1 MFGQV
6 PNNNSNE
13 KNVNTKI
20 RTMYGDLSCLQLS
33 YWNDSISLK
42 INPLSGVSPEGIRQY
57 DYTRRVSTALKQD
70 KCIALAN
77 KITEKILPLVK
88 SGEKIEKPVNV
99 GVQVGN
105 KNTAIF
111 VEYKNDD
118 KEVPSLY
125 LTMYTNI
132 GPDGKAPKDS
142 IYSYKF
148 SKTVITEDY
157 DCETGTGKDIAVE
170 SEFMFF
176 FNKLSSISD
185 VYGTAAH
192 SINSENTNKYV
203 GQSNKGTFN
212 SQGNYNQQPTSSYS
226 APVSTFDSSDF
237 PLS

>member
-1 MFGQV
+1 MFGQI
-6 PNNNSNE
+6 PNNNNSE

-20 RTMYGDLSCLQLS
+20 RTMYGELSCLQLS

-42 INPLSGVSPEGIRQY
+42 INPLTGLSPEGIRQY
-57 DYTRRVSTALKQD
+57 DYTRRISTALKQD
-70 KCIALAN
+70 KCLALAD
-77 KITEKILPLVK
+77 KISEKILPLIR
-88 SGEKIEKPVNV
+88 SGEKIDDVVNV

-111 VEYKNDD
+111 IEYKNDD
-118 KEVPSLY
+118 KEIPSLY

-132 GPDGKAPKDS
+132 GPDGKAPKDG

-148 SKTVITEDY
+148 NKTVVSENY
-157 DCETGTGKDIAVE
+157 NFETGEGKETTVE

-176 FNKLSSISD
+176 YEKISSIAT

-192 SINSENTNKYV
+192 SVNSENSNKYTA
-203 GQSNKGTFN
+203 SNKSTFN
-212 SQGNYNQQPTSSYS
+212 TQGNYNQSTPVTYS
-226 APVSTFDSSDF
+226 APVSAFDSSDF